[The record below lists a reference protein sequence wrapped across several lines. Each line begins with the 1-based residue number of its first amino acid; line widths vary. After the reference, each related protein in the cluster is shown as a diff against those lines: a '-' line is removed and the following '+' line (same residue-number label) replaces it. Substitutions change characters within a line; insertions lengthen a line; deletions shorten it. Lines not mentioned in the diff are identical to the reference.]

1 MGLTSCW
8 MESTGGSRI
17 DILSAYAGVG
27 YHRLRCPVH
36 DGAVFVS
43 ANDCAGAGNNIRDR
57 YRAFRLGSQNVRVRS
72 SALLELLV
80 RDSQVAFP
88 SWRSYHLA
96 AAAGWACDVPGAYLS
111 LTTAVAMARRACA
124 GYVRVTLALKA
135 FGLFPTWKLQRSSVD
150 ASRLAVSGLPL
161 CFRPRS

>member
-1 MGLTSCW
+1 MSGWTGSI
-8 MESTGGSRI
+8 GGSRTYN
-17 DILSAYAGVG
+17 LSIFAGVG
-27 YHRLRCPVH
+27 FHRLRYLVL
-36 DGAVFVS
+36 DGAGFVS
-43 ANDCAGAGNNIRDR
+43 ANGCAGAGDNIRDM
-57 YRAFRLGSQNVRVRS
+57 YRAFRLGSQNVRVQS
-72 SALLELLV
+72 SASLELLV